1 MLKTNSIQSQSL
13 QSLRLTI
20 MTGLFAAV
28 SAALGFALI
37 AIPNVEMITASI
49 FLSGML
55 LGRMR
60 GAIVGVTAEFI
71 YSALN
76 PMGTAFP
83 PLMAAQIITMGIVG
97 FAGGLTA
104 ALVKERVYFIRAVII
119 GFIGFLVTLN
129 FDFWTTISFP
139 ISAGLNMEQIIT
151 TLKLG
156 VPFAIP
162 HLAGNTVIFAL
173 IITPAYSNLRKFVP
187 IAVWMLILTTAAIL
201 PACVNASENIYETD
215 SETFE
220 SIYYEDMGDI
230 LSTIPGVFQYDLGL
244 FGQPLY
250 IYNEMGTPRVFLYG
264 IPLNSHYTGLF
275 DYNQM
280 APNYLKRIALDN
292 GSDEGFISSEGA
304 VNCTPRTF
312 DPEIPY
318 SRINYRDGYYGL
330 GVVDFIFA
338 QKLGAYRGFQIGGR
352 ISEFNGRRSNS
363 AHKMEQFRSALYWRR
378 PQSWDLTAVFIT
390 NRNKTQITNSTD
402 RRLAARSDIFLTA
415 QDSLSQSS
423 AVVHYYFT
431 EDDYYGKPD
440 PLEEGYDL
448 KLQRNFRHRSF
459 QFRPSLYLNWYRVNS
474 GNGSAENQASA
485 VGNMTTLYSI
495 SENLSAE
502 GALSLEAGRDNLP
515 GAALTITAQ
524 IDEFSKASLSLERS
538 GKSPAFICRTYDL
551 TAENVYLPGSYI
563 WELPPDAEIEPNYN
577 LDPEITNAVRAFG
590 DFKIGEF
597 ISIKPSLFF
606 KQLENHIRL
615 YHTNGNTYFWL
626 NDESYNISGA
636 GTDLFLGRRSGF
648 GLKISY
654 TLQLMDERR
663 NFIPASYGQCW
674 IDYRNRAFEDNL
686 DYAIEIHGRYIG
698 ERQGEID
705 EIHKTLGDDNIWGVR
720 FTFKIGDFT
729 LFWGNENIFAWQYEI
744 IPGYKMIHREEVWGV
759 NWIFWD

>member
-1 MLKTNSIQSQSL
+1 
-13 QSLRLTI
+13 

-28 SAALGFALI
+28 SVALGFALI

-55 LGRMR
+55 LRRMR
-60 GAIVGVTAEFI
+60 GLIVGITAEFI

-76 PMGTAFP
+76 PMGMAFP
-83 PLMAAQIITMGIVG
+83 PLMAAQVITMGMVG
-97 FAGGLTA
+97 YAGGLTA
-104 ALVKERVYFIRAVII
+104 ALVKERVYFNRAVII
-119 GFIGFLVTLN
+119 GFIGFIITLN

-139 ISAGLNMEQIIT
+139 LSAGFNMEQIIT

-162 HLAGNTVIFAL
+162 HLAGNTIIFAL
-173 IITPAYSNLRKFVP
+173 IVTPAYSNLRKFVP
-187 IAVWMLILTTAAIL
+187 IAAGMLILMAAAFL
-201 PACVNASENIYETD
+201 PVSVNAGENIYETD
-215 SETFE
+215 SETYE
-220 SIYYEDMGDI
+220 SIYYEDMGDV
-230 LSTIPGVFQYDLGL
+230 LTTIPGVFQYDLGL

-250 IYNEMGTPRVFLYG
+250 IFSELGTPKVFLYG
-264 IPLNSHYTGLF
+264 IPLNSHYTGLY
-275 DYNQM
+275 DYNQSS
-280 APNYLKRIALDN
+280 PNYLKRITLDN
-292 GSDEGFISSEGA
+292 GSEAGLISAEGA
-304 VNCTPRTF
+304 VNCFPRTF

-338 QKLGAYRGFQIGGR
+338 QKLGAYHGFQIGGR
-352 ISEFNGRRSNS
+352 ISEFNGRRSFS
-363 AHKMEQFRSALYWRR
+363 EHKMEQFRGALYWRR
-378 PQSWDLTAVFIT
+378 PQGWDLTAVFIT
-390 NRNKTQITNSTD
+390 NRNKTQITQTTD
-402 RRLAARSDIFLTA
+402 RRLAARSDFFLTA

-423 AVVHYYFT
+423 MVIHYYST

-440 PLEEGYDL
+440 PSEEGYDL
-448 KLQRNFRHRSF
+448 KLQRNFHHRSF
-459 QFRPSLYLNWYRVNS
+459 QFRPSLYLNWYKVNS

-485 VGNMTTLYSI
+485 VGNITTLYSF

-502 GALSLEAGRDNLP
+502 TAFSLEAGRDMLP
-515 GAALTITAQ
+515 GAALTFTAQ
-524 IDEFSKASLSLERS
+524 IDERSKASLSLERS

-551 TAENVYLPGSYI
+551 TAENVYLPGSDI

-590 DFKIGEF
+590 DFKIGDF
-597 ISIKPSLFF
+597 ISMKPSLFF
-606 KQLENHIRL
+606 KRLENHLRL
-615 YHTNGNTYFWL
+615 CHTGGNTYAWL
-626 NDESYNISGA
+626 NDESCNISGA
-636 GTDLFLGRRSGF
+636 GTELFLGRRRGF
-648 GLKISY
+648 GMKIAY
-654 TLQLMDERR
+654 TLQSMDEWR

-698 ERQGEID
+698 ERQGEIGGV
-705 EIHKTLGDDNIWGVR
+705 HKTLGDDNIWGVR

-729 LFWGNENIFAWQYEI
+729 LFWGNENIFARQYEI